1 MSGPITVGFSF
12 GPLGAVILAAQAMRE
27 AAAMGEE
34 YAAALEQVS
43 AREAGLAAARSKQ
56 RENRLAQQAALFREV
71 EHDERR
77 LERLRSICATLG
89 ASTPELSPAL
99 TTAAFER
106 PASADP
112 GALMAH
118 ANAVRQEIGRIEALL
133 AQFSTRFDGQLRASL
148 DLALHKS
155 SRTDLDELLNAYGIQ
170 RSLQPGLD
178 PTQADEFRQTVARVL
193 GRLELPAGATVPQ
206 ELEALASAI
215 LLAPSRERAEELAAE
230 LRLRVQRQRDTQSAR
245 QQQAEEAKSLLAAL
259 PDDAP
264 DSLRNRLELVA
275 SGTETLDPEMRQAIQ
290 NLLSAAQNARQRLE
304 QEAAATVLEQS
315 LRDLGFEVE
324 AVENT
329 LFVEG
334 GMVHF
339 QRPGW
344 ENYFVRLR
352 LDPREQTLNFNV
364 VRPRGGEDNAE
375 RRRLDMLAEDRWC
388 SEFPRLMKTLEARG
402 LLLKVTRQLAAGELP
417 VQAVDPASLPQAHS
431 EEERRRTGAAPLHMK
446 HP

>member
-12 GPLGAVILAAQAMRE
+12 GPLGAVILAAQALRE

-34 YAAALEQVS
+34 YATALEQVKE
-43 AREAGLAAARSKQ
+43 REAGLAAAKNQQ
-56 RENRLAQQAALFREV
+56 RESRLTQQAALFREI

-77 LERLRSICATLG
+77 LERLKNICAALG
-89 ASTPELSPAL
+89 ASAPELSPAL
-99 TTAAFER
+99 ATASFER
-106 PASADP
+106 PAATDQ
-112 GALMAH
+112 ATLMAH
-118 ANAVRQEIGRIEALL
+118 AHAVRQEIGRIESLL
-133 AQFSTRFDGQLRASL
+133 AQTGTKLDEKLRASL
-148 DLALHKS
+148 DLAVGKS
-155 SRTDLDELLNAYGIQ
+155 PRSGLDELLNTYALQ

-178 PTQADEFRQTVARVL
+178 PTQADELRQTVARVL
-193 GRLELPAGATVPQ
+193 GRLELPAGTTMPQ

-215 LLAPSRERAEELAAE
+215 LLAPSLARAEELASE
-230 LRLRVQRQRDTQSAR
+230 LRLRVQHSREEQAAG
-245 QQQAEEAKSLLAAL
+245 QQHAEEAKSLLAAL
-259 PDDAP
+259 PDDIPAL
-264 DSLRNRLELVA
+264 LRTRLELVA
-275 SGTETLDPEMRQAIQ
+275 SGSERFDPELRQALHD
-290 NLLSAAQNARQRLE
+290 LLAAARKAQERLE
-304 QEAAATVLEQS
+304 QEAAASVLEQS

-324 AVENT
+324 SVEST

-352 LDPREQTLNFNV
+352 LDPREHTLNFNV

-375 RRRLDMLAEDRWC
+375 RRRLDTLAEDRWC

-402 LLLKVTRQLAAGELP
+402 LLLKVTRQLGAGELP
-417 VQAVDPASLPQAHS
+417 VQAVDPATLPQVRG
-431 EEERRRTGAAPLHMK
+431 EEERGRTGSAPLHMK

>member
-12 GPLGAVILAAQAMRE
+12 GPLGAVILAAQALRE

-34 YAAALEQVS
+34 YAAALEQVKE
-43 AREAGLAAARSKQ
+43 REAGLAAARRQQ
-56 RENRLAQQAALFREV
+56 RENRLEQQAALFREV

-77 LERLRSICATLG
+77 LERLRSICAALA
-89 ASTPELSPAL
+89 ASAPELSPAL
-99 TTAAFER
+99 RTATFER
-106 PASADP
+106 PTTTDQ
-112 GALMAH
+112 GALVAH
-118 ANAVRQEIGRIEALL
+118 VHAVQQEIGRIEALL
-133 AQFSTRFDGQLRASL
+133 AQFGTRFDGQLRSSL
-148 DLALHKS
+148 DLLINQSAH
-155 SRTDLDELLNAYGIQ
+155 TDLDQLLNTYALQ
-170 RSLQPGLD
+170 RSLRPGLD
-178 PTQADEFRQTVARVL
+178 PAQADEFRQTVARVL
-193 GRLELPAGATVPQ
+193 GRLELPAGKAVPQ

-230 LRLRVQRQRDTQSAR
+230 LRLRVQRFREEQGAL
-245 QQQAEEAKSLLAAL
+245 QQDAEEAQSLLAVL
-259 PDDAP
+259 PDDVP
-264 DSLRNRLELVA
+264 DTLRTRIELVA
-275 SGTETLDPEMRQAIQ
+275 SGTEPLDPEMRLAIQ
-290 NLLSAAQNARQRLE
+290 NLSSATQKARQRLE
-304 QEAAATVLEQS
+304 QEAAASVLEQS

-324 AVENT
+324 GVENT

-375 RRRLDMLAEDRWC
+375 RRRLDTLAEDRWC

-402 LLLKVTRQLAAGELP
+402 LLLKVTRQLGAGELP
-417 VQAVDPASLPQAHS
+417 VQAVDPATLPQARS
-431 EEERRRTGAAPLHMK
+431 EEERSRSSTAPLHMK